1 MLLNL
6 HIVNMALIDEIDID
20 FTDGLNVLTGETGAG
35 KSIIV
40 GSIGIGLGGKFDTG
54 LLRKP
59 DQDGI
64 VELLFSVNDETIKKF
79 EELGISGTEDGE
91 ILISRR
97 LTNGRVINRI
107 NNNTVTIGRL
117 KQASQYLI
125 NLHAQHEQQTLMKAS
140 KHLEILDEYGKE
152 KIADIKRETSIAYK
166 AWHDTYEK
174 LKILLENG
182 KDRSKKLD
190 YLGYEIEEIENANLK
205 KGEDEEIESLYKKQ
219 TNSGMIAEIT
229 GHAYEITGYENNV
242 SAGNQISQVVH
253 DMQNLQKIDE
263 SKEAEQL
270 YRQIMDI
277 DSMMNDF
284 NRMISDYESGMEF
297 DPEDLDMTEMRLN
310 QLNTLKMKYGS
321 TIDEIL
327 DNLEGFKKEQSEL
340 VSYDETVENLKKNEI
355 EEKEKLKEK
364 SDELTRARK
373 EVSKHLVREITESLE
388 KLNFNQAKFDMNIE
402 KTDSYTSNGND
413 NAIFMIST
421 NIGEPEKPLTDVVSG
436 GELSRIMLAI
446 KSTLSETGDTPTLV
460 FDEIDVGISGITAR
474 KVGEMMKKLS
484 KTHQIISITHLAQI
498 AAFADTSFVIEK
510 TVSGNK
516 TNTGIRKLDQEGRV
530 NELARLLGG
539 DKVTD
544 AVMTAAREM
553 LGIY

>member
-1 MLLNL
+1 
-6 HIVNMALIDEIDID
+6 
-20 FTDGLNVLTGETGAG
+20 
-35 KSIIV
+35 
-40 GSIGIGLGGKFDTG
+40 
-54 LLRKP
+54 
-59 DQDGI
+59 
-64 VELLFSVNDETIKKF
+64 
-79 EELGISGTEDGE
+79 
-91 ILISRR
+91 
-97 LTNGRVINRI
+97 
-107 NNNTVTIGRL
+107 
-117 KQASQYLI
+117 
-125 NLHAQHEQQTLMKAS
+125 
-140 KHLEILDEYGKE
+140 
-152 KIADIKRETSIAYK
+152 
-166 AWHDTYEK
+166 
-174 LKILLENG
+174 
-182 KDRSKKLD
+182 
-190 YLGYEIEEIENANLK
+190 
-205 KGEDEEIESLYKKQ
+205 
-219 TNSGMIAEIT
+219 
-229 GHAYEITGYENNV
+229 
-242 SAGNQISQVVH
+242 
-253 DMQNLQKIDE
+253 
-263 SKEAEQL
+263 
-270 YRQIMDI
+270 
-277 DSMMNDF
+277 
-284 NRMISDYESGMEF
+284 MISDYESGMEF

-516 TNTGIRKLDQEGRV
+516 TNTGIRKLDQEGSV